1 MQGFVLGFDVG
12 TSGVRALAVDA
23 RGKVLGS
30 GAAKLPP
37 TLITGQRREQHP
49 DDWWYGLQAACRAL
63 GKQVDLSQ
71 ARAVALDATSGT
83 ILPVDESSN
92 PLAAGRMY
100 DDADTEDLAAQI
112 AALAPLESAA
122 HGATSP
128 AARALGWRDL
138 ANLHRILHQ
147 ADWLNRKLGADDF
160 VTDENNALKTGYDPV
175 ARAWPAWLETL
186 GLPHALLP
194 KVVPVGTPI
203 GKVDAIA
210 ASFLGIPAGITLAA
224 GTTDGCATFLASG
237 ASRVG
242 EGATAL
248 GSTIVLKLLSDR
260 PIFAP
265 QYGIYSHRLGDQ
277 WLAGGASNCG
287 GKTLSALFAEEEVV
301 ALSAKLDVTQPTGLD
316 YYPLATKGERFPIA
330 DAQLAPRLT
339 PRPTDDAAFLQAI
352 LEGFARVEKLGYD
365 RLAELGGP
373 RLTSVRHAGGGSR
386 NAAWMKLRAQQLA
399 VPQTTAWSE
408 EAAAGSAR
416 LAWRALGHELQPA

>member
-1 MQGFVLGFDVG
+1 MHGFVLGFDVG

-23 RGKVLGS
+23 RGQILGFGS
-30 GAAKLPP
+30 AKLPP
-37 TLITGQRREQHP
+37 TLVTGARREQHP

-83 ILPVDESSN
+83 ILPVDETST

-100 DDADTEDLAAQI
+100 DDADTGDLAARI
-112 AALAPLESAA
+112 AQLAPQESAA

-128 AARALGWRDL
+128 AARALSWL
-138 ANLHRILHQ
+138 ELPNLHCILHQ
-147 ADWLNRKLGADDF
+147 ADWLNRKLGSEDF
-160 VTDENNALKTGYDPV
+160 VTDENNALKAGYDPV
-175 ARAWPAWLETL
+175 ARAWPAWLESL
-186 GLPHALLP
+186 GLPHARLP

-248 GSTIVLKLLSDR
+248 GSTIVVKLLSAR

-287 GKTLSALFAEEEVV
+287 GKTLSALFSEAELA
-301 ALSAKLDVTQPTGLD
+301 ALSVTLDVSKPTGLD
-316 YYPLATKGERFPIA
+316 YYPLATMGERFPIA

-339 PRPTDDAAFLQAI
+339 PRPSDDAIFLQAI
-352 LEGFARVEKLGYD
+352 LEGFSAVEQLGYT

-373 RLTSVRHAGGGSR
+373 KLVSVRHAGGGSR
-386 NAAWMKLRAQQLA
+386 NPAWMKLRAQKLA
-399 VPQTTAWSE
+399 VPLAAAWSD
-408 EAAAGSAR
+408 EAAAGTAR
-416 LAWRALGHELQPA
+416 LAWRALGHELKLS

>member
-23 RGKVLGS
+23 HGKVLGA

-37 TLITGQRREQHP
+37 SLLAGARREQHP
-49 DDWWYGLQAACRAL
+49 DDWWYGLQAACRVL
-63 GKQVDLSQ
+63 GKQLDLSK

-83 ILPVDESSN
+83 ILPVDQSSN

-100 DDADTEDLAAQI
+100 DDADTGDLAAKI
-112 AALAPLESAA
+112 AALAPRESAA

-128 AARALGWRDL
+128 AARALGWYDL
-138 ANLHRILHQ
+138 PNVHRILHQ

-237 ASRVG
+237 ASRIG

-265 QYGIYSHRLGDQ
+265 QYGIYSHRIGDQ

-287 GKTLSALFAEEEVV
+287 GKTLAALFAEDEIV
-301 ALSAKLDVTQPTGLD
+301 ALSAKLDVAQPTNLD
-316 YYPLATKGERFPIA
+316 YYPLPSQGERFPIA

-339 PRPTDDAAFLQAI
+339 PRPADDATFLQAI
-352 LEGFARVEKLGYD
+352 LEGLARVEKLGYD

-373 RLTSVRHAGGGSR
+373 NLVSVRHAGGGAR
-386 NAAWMKLRAQQLA
+386 NAAWMQLRARQLG
-399 VPQTTAWSE
+399 VPQTAAWSE

-416 LAWRALGHELQPA
+416 LAWRALGHELQTT

>member
-1 MQGFVLGFDVG
+1 LV
-12 TSGVRALAVDA
+12 T
-23 RGKVLGS
+23 
-30 GAAKLPP
+30 GA
-37 TLITGQRREQHP
+37 RREQHP

-63 GKQVDLSQ
+63 GKQVDLTQ

-83 ILPVDESSN
+83 ILPVDESST

-100 DDADTEDLAAQI
+100 DDADTGDLAARI
-112 AALAPLESAA
+112 AQLAPQESAA

-128 AARALGWRDL
+128 AARALGWLDL
-138 ANLHRILHQ
+138 PNLHCILHQ
-147 ADWLNRKLGADDF
+147 ADWLNRKLGSDDF

-175 ARAWPAWLETL
+175 ARAWPTWLESL
-186 GLPHALLP
+186 GLPHVRLP

-203 GKVDAIA
+203 GKIDAIA

-287 GKTLSALFAEEEVV
+287 GKTLTALFSEAELA
-301 ALSAKLDVTQPTGLD
+301 ALSATLDTSQPTGLD
-316 YYPLATKGERFPIA
+316 YYPLATMSERFPIA

-339 PRPTDDAAFLQAI
+339 PRPADDALFLQGI
-352 LEGFARVEKLGYD
+352 LEGFSTVEQLGYT

-373 RLTSVRHAGGGSR
+373 KLVSVRHAGGGSR
-386 NAAWMKLRAQQLA
+386 NPAWMKLRAQKLGVPLA
-399 VPQTTAWSE
+399 AAWSD
-408 EAAAGSAR
+408 EAAAGTAR
-416 LAWRALGHELQPA
+416 LAWRALGHELKLS

>member
-23 RGKVLGS
+23 RGQVLGAGS
-30 GAAKLPP
+30 AKLPP
-37 TLITGQRREQHP
+37 TLVTGQRREQHP

-63 GKQVDLSQ
+63 GKQVDLSK

-83 ILPVDESSN
+83 ILPVDESSS

-100 DDADTEDLAAQI
+100 DDADTEDLSAKI
-112 AALAPLESAA
+112 AALAPRESAA

-128 AARALGWRDL
+128 AARALAWLDL
-138 ANLHRILHQ
+138 PNLHCILHQ
-147 ADWLNRKLGADDF
+147 ADWLNRKLGSEDF
-160 VTDENNALKTGYDPV
+160 ITDENNALKTGYDPI
-175 ARAWPAWLETL
+175 ARAWPTWLETL
-186 GLPHALLP
+186 GLPHARLP

-210 ASFLGIPAGITLAA
+210 ASFLGIPAGITLGA

-248 GSTIVLKLLSDR
+248 GSTIVLKLLSAR

-265 QYGIYSHRLGDQ
+265 QYGIYSHRIGDQ

-287 GKTLSALFAEEEVV
+287 GKTLSALFSEEAVV
-301 ALSAKLDVTQPTGLD
+301 ALSAGLDVTKPTGLD
-316 YYPLATKGERFPIA
+316 YYPLAAKGERFPIA

-339 PRPTDDAAFLQAI
+339 PRPTDDAIFLQAI

-373 RLTSVRHAGGGSR
+373 KLTAVRHAGGGSR
-386 NAAWMKLRAQQLA
+386 NAAWMKLRAQHLA
-399 VPQTTAWSE
+399 VPQTIAWSE

-416 LAWRALGHELQPA
+416 LAWRALGLELKLA

>member
-1 MQGFVLGFDVG
+1 MHGFVLGFDVG

-23 RGKVLGS
+23 RGQVLGTGS
-30 GAAKLPP
+30 AKLPP
-37 TLITGQRREQHP
+37 TLVTGARREQHP

-63 GKQVDLSQ
+63 GKQVDLTQ

-83 ILPVDESSN
+83 ILPVDESSA

-100 DDADTEDLAAQI
+100 DDADTGDLAARI
-112 AALAPLESAA
+112 AQLAPQESAA

-128 AARALGWRDL
+128 AARALGWLDL
-138 ANLHRILHQ
+138 PNLHCILHQ
-147 ADWLNRKLGADDF
+147 ADWLNRKLGSEDF

-175 ARAWPAWLETL
+175 ARTWPAWLESF
-186 GLPHALLP
+186 GLPHARLP

-203 GKVDAIA
+203 GKIDAIA

-237 ASRVG
+237 ASRAG
-242 EGATAL
+242 EGSTAL
-248 GSTIVLKLLSDR
+248 GSTIVLKLLSDH

-265 QYGIYSHRLGDQ
+265 QYGIYSHRIGDQ

-287 GKTLSALFAEEEVV
+287 GKTLAALFAEDEIM
-301 ALSAKLDVTQPTGLD
+301 ALSAKLDVTQPTNLD
-316 YYPLATKGERFPIA
+316 YYPLPSKGERFPIA

-339 PRPTDDAAFLQAI
+339 PRPTDDATFLHAI
-352 LEGFARVEKLGYD
+352 LEGFARVEKLGYT

-373 RLTSVRHAGGGSR
+373 KLVSVRHAGGGSR
-386 NAAWMKLRAQQLA
+386 NAAWMQLRAQHLGVPLA
-399 VPQTTAWSE
+399 DAWSD

-416 LAWRALGHELQPA
+416 LAWRALGHELKLA

>member
-1 MQGFVLGFDVG
+1 MQDFVLGFDVG

-23 RGKVLGS
+23 RGQVLGAGS
-30 GAAKLPP
+30 AKLPP
-37 TLITGQRREQHP
+37 TLVTGQRREQHP

-63 GKQVDLSQ
+63 GKQVDLSK

-83 ILPVDESSN
+83 ILPVDEASS

-100 DDADTEDLAAQI
+100 DDADTEDLSAKI
-112 AALAPLESAA
+112 AAFAPRESAA

-128 AARALGWRDL
+128 AARALAWL
-138 ANLHRILHQ
+138 ELPNLHCILHQ
-147 ADWLNRKLGADDF
+147 ADWLNRKLGSEDF
-160 VTDENNALKTGYDPV
+160 ITDENNALKTGYDPI
-175 ARAWPAWLETL
+175 ARAWPTWLETL
-186 GLPHALLP
+186 GLPHARLP

-210 ASFLGIPAGITLAA
+210 ASFLGIPAGITLGA

-237 ASRVG
+237 ASRIG

-248 GSTIVLKLLSDR
+248 GSTIVLKLLSAR

-265 QYGIYSHRLGDQ
+265 QYGIYSHRIGDQ

-287 GKTLSALFAEEEVV
+287 GKTLSALFSAEAVV
-301 ALSAKLDVTQPTGLD
+301 ALSARLDVTQPTGLD
-316 YYPLATKGERFPIA
+316 YYPLAAKGERFPIA
-330 DAQLAPRLT
+330 DAELAPRLA
-339 PRPTDDAAFLQAI
+339 PRPTDDAIFLQAI

-373 RLTSVRHAGGGSR
+373 KLTAVRHAGGGSR
-386 NAAWMKLRAQQLA
+386 NAAWMKLRAQHLA
-399 VPQTTAWSE
+399 VPQTVAWSE

-416 LAWRALGHELQPA
+416 LAWRALGHELKPT

>member
-1 MQGFVLGFDVG
+1 MHGFVLGFDVG

-23 RGKVLGS
+23 RGQVLGTGS
-30 GAAKLPP
+30 AKLPP
-37 TLITGQRREQHP
+37 TLVTGVRREQHP

-63 GKQVDLSQ
+63 GKQVDLTQ

-83 ILPVDESSN
+83 ILPVDESSA

-100 DDADTEDLAAQI
+100 DDADTGDLAARI
-112 AALAPLESAA
+112 AQLAPQESAA

-128 AARALGWRDL
+128 AARALGWLDL
-138 ANLHRILHQ
+138 PNLHCILHQ
-147 ADWLNRKLGADDF
+147 ADWLNRKLGSEDF

-175 ARAWPAWLETL
+175 ARTWPAWLESF
-186 GLPHALLP
+186 GLPHARLP

-203 GKVDAIA
+203 GKIDAIA

-237 ASRVG
+237 ASRTG
-242 EGATAL
+242 EGSTAL
-248 GSTIVLKLLSDR
+248 GSTIVLKLLSDH

-287 GKTLSALFAEEEVV
+287 GKTLAALFAEDEIV
-301 ALSAKLDVTQPTGLD
+301 ALSAKLDVTQPTNLD
-316 YYPLATKGERFPIA
+316 YYPLPSKGERFPIA
-330 DAQLAPRLT
+330 DAELAPRLT
-339 PRPTDDAAFLQAI
+339 PRPTDDATFLHAI
-352 LEGFARVEKLGYD
+352 LEGFARVEKLGYT

-373 RLTSVRHAGGGSR
+373 KLVSVRHAGGGSR
-386 NAAWMKLRAQQLA
+386 NAAWMQLRAQHLGVPLA
-399 VPQTTAWSE
+399 DAWSD

-416 LAWRALGHELQPA
+416 LAWRALGHELKLA

>member
-23 RGKVLGS
+23 HGKVLGA

-37 TLITGQRREQHP
+37 SLLAGARREQHP
-49 DDWWYGLQAACRAL
+49 DDWWYGLQAACRVL
-63 GKQVDLSQ
+63 GKQLDLSK

-83 ILPVDESSN
+83 ILPVDQSSN
-92 PLAAGRMY
+92 PLATGRMY
-100 DDADTEDLAAQI
+100 DDADTGDLAAKI
-112 AALAPLESAA
+112 AALAPRESAA

-128 AARALGWRDL
+128 AARALGWYDL
-138 ANLHRILHQ
+138 PNVHRILHQ

-237 ASRVG
+237 ASRIG

-265 QYGIYSHRLGDQ
+265 QYGIYSHRIGDQ

-287 GKTLSALFAEEEVV
+287 GKTLAALFAEDEIV
-301 ALSAKLDVTQPTGLD
+301 ALSAKLDVAQPTNLD
-316 YYPLATKGERFPIA
+316 YYPLPSQGERFPIA

-339 PRPTDDAAFLQAI
+339 PRPTDDATFLQAI
-352 LEGFARVEKLGYD
+352 LEGLARVEKLGYD

-373 RLTSVRHAGGGSR
+373 NLVSVRHAGGGAR
-386 NAAWMKLRAQQLA
+386 NAAWMQLRARQLG
-399 VPQTTAWSE
+399 VPQTAAWSE

-416 LAWRALGHELQPA
+416 LAWRALGHELQTT

>member
-23 RGKVLGS
+23 HGKVLGA

-37 TLITGQRREQHP
+37 SLLAGARREQHP
-49 DDWWYGLQAACRAL
+49 DDWWYGLQAACRVL
-63 GKQVDLSQ
+63 GKQLDLSK

-83 ILPVDESSN
+83 ILPVDQSSN

-100 DDADTEDLAAQI
+100 DDADTGDLAAKI
-112 AALAPLESAA
+112 AALAPRESAA

-128 AARALGWRDL
+128 AARALGWYDL
-138 ANLHRILHQ
+138 PNVHRILHQ

-237 ASRVG
+237 ASRIG

-265 QYGIYSHRLGDQ
+265 QYGIYSHRIGDQ

-287 GKTLSALFAEEEVV
+287 GKTLAALFAEDEIV
-301 ALSAKLDVTQPTGLD
+301 ALSAKLDVAQPTNLD
-316 YYPLATKGERFPIA
+316 YYPLPSQGERFPIA

-339 PRPTDDAAFLQAI
+339 PRPTDDATFLQAI
-352 LEGFARVEKLGYD
+352 LEGLARVEKLGYD

-373 RLTSVRHAGGGSR
+373 NLVSVRHAGGGAR
-386 NAAWMKLRAQQLA
+386 NAAWMQLRARQLG
-399 VPQTTAWSE
+399 VPQTAAWSE

-416 LAWRALGHELQPA
+416 LAWRALGHELQTT

>member
-1 MQGFVLGFDVG
+1 MRGFVLGFDVG

-23 RGKVLGS
+23 RGQILGA

-37 TLITGQRREQHP
+37 TLLTGARREQHP

-63 GKQVDLSQ
+63 AKQVDLSK

-83 ILPVDESSN
+83 ILPVDASSH

-100 DDADTEDLAAQI
+100 DDADTGDLAARI
-112 AALAPLESAA
+112 AALAPQESAA

-128 AARALGWRDL
+128 AARALGWMELPD
-138 ANLHRILHQ
+138 LHRVLHQ
-147 ADWLNRKLGADDF
+147 ADWLNRKLGATDF
-160 VTDENNALKTGYDPV
+160 VTDENNALKTGYDPI
-175 ARAWPAWLETL
+175 ARAWPAWLEVL
-186 GLPHALLP
+186 GISLERLP

-203 GKVDAIA
+203 GNIDAIA
-210 ASFLGIPAGITLAA
+210 ASFLGIPAGIPLAA

-237 ASRVG
+237 ASRIG

-265 QYGIYSHRLGDQ
+265 HYGIYSHRLGDQ

-287 GKTLSALFAEEEVV
+287 GKTLAALFSEDELS
-301 ALSAKLDVTQPTGLD
+301 ALSAQLDVSQPTGLD
-316 YYPLATKGERFPIA
+316 YYPLPAAGERFPIA
-330 DAQLAPRLT
+330 DAGLKPRLT
-339 PRPTDDAAFLQAI
+339 PRPSDDAVFLQGI
-352 LEGFARVEKLGYD
+352 LEGFSAVERLGYD

-373 RLTSVRHAGGGSR
+373 KLASVRHAGGGTR
-386 NAAWMKLRAQQLA
+386 NAAWMQLRAQKLG
-399 VPQTTAWSE
+399 VPLTQAWSD
-408 EAAAGSAR
+408 EAAAGAAR
-416 LAWRALGHELQPA
+416 LAWRALGHELKLA

>member
-23 RGKVLGS
+23 HGKVLGA

-37 TLITGQRREQHP
+37 SLLAGARREQHP
-49 DDWWYGLQAACRAL
+49 DDWWYGLQAVCRVL
-63 GKQVDLSQ
+63 GKQLDLSK

-83 ILPVDESSN
+83 ILPVDQSSN

-100 DDADTEDLAAQI
+100 DDADTGDLAAKI
-112 AALAPLESAA
+112 AALAPRESAA

-128 AARALGWRDL
+128 AARALGWYDL
-138 ANLHRILHQ
+138 PNVHRILHQ

-237 ASRVG
+237 ASRIG

-265 QYGIYSHRLGDQ
+265 QYGIYSHRIGDQ

-287 GKTLSALFAEEEVV
+287 GKTLAALFAEDEIV
-301 ALSAKLDVTQPTGLD
+301 ALSAKLDVAQPTNLD
-316 YYPLATKGERFPIA
+316 YYPLPSQGERFPIA

-339 PRPTDDAAFLQAI
+339 PRPTDDATFLQAI
-352 LEGFARVEKLGYD
+352 LEGLARVEKLGYD

-373 RLTSVRHAGGGSR
+373 NLVSVRHAGGGAR
-386 NAAWMKLRAQQLA
+386 NAAWMQLRARQLG
-399 VPQTTAWSE
+399 VPQTAAWSE

-416 LAWRALGHELQPA
+416 LAWRALGHELQTT